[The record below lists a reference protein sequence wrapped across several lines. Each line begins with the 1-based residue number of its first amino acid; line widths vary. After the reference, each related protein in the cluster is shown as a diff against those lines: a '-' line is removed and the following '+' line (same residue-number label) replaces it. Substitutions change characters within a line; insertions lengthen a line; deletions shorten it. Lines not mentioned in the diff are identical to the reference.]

1 MILKLCALL
10 SQSGELPL
18 KELAESL
25 NLPPEIVRAMLER
38 LIRAGKV
45 KRLPSGTLC
54 RGGCRN
60 CAPETLEIYRW
71 IDHT

>member
-1 MILKLCALL
+1 MILELCALL
-10 SQSGELPL
+10 RQNGELPL
-18 KELAESL
+18 KELAQSL
-25 NLPPEIVRAMLER
+25 SLPPEIVRAMLER

-45 KRLPSGTLC
+45 KRSSCTLC

-60 CAPETLEIYRW
+60 CSPETIEIYRW